1 LLVTGARK
9 VTEPKTMGESQG
21 EVPGGQPIGRSANGL
36 RTVSEPNPSSVSG
49 VSDQVVGRDIAANKT
64 AVPDWKQANPV
75 AIERALQ
82 HALAKPS
89 GGWFVLDATRTLKT
103 PVRKPWRNG
112 IVRREQMARKYVV
125 DGVELVA
132 WADPR
137 NGDVTVAPAV
147 CPHMGAHLGDGH
159 VDASDCIV
167 CPWHGLALPSAGSDN
182 RSVRVPDPACRSE
195 LNPLEGLEAE
205 RRWGPPVQARVPGQ
219 GRWAPWRTHDDGVL
233 FWVQP
238 DPTAPDATDA
248 PILTKRPDVH
258 FTGVIRKEVV
268 CEPRDVI
275 ANRLDPWHGVHFHP
289 YAFASLEVLSNT
301 DDALDLRVGYR
312 VTPRHIMVVE
322 ARFDCPDPRTIVMT
336 ITGGEGV
343 GSVVETHATPLH
355 RSGHAEGTSTLPRTA
370 VIEATLA
377 TSDRPGFAQAL
388 KGTVIARPM
397 IELLAGRLWKDDA
410 LYAERTYKL
419 RASNN
424 RR

>member
-1 LLVTGARK
+1 VPQEFGPQRDISENHPLLSGDGGPQ
-9 VTEPKTMGESQG
+9 EWLNPNTMGEYQG
-21 EVPGGQPIGRSANGL
+21 EVLGDQRIGQSAHGL
-36 RTVSEPNPSSVSG
+36 RTVSKPNPSSVSG
-49 VSDQVVGRDIAANKT
+49 VSDQVFGDGVATNKAAE
-64 AVPDWKQANPV
+64 PDWKQANPM

-89 GGWFVLDATRTLKT
+89 GGWFVLDASRTVKT
-103 PVRKPWRNG
+103 PARKPWRNG
-112 IVRREQMARKYVV
+112 IVRRDQMARKYVV
-125 DGVELVA
+125 NGVELVA
-132 WADPR
+132 WTDRR
-137 NGDVTVAPAV
+137 NGDVTVAPAL

-159 VDASDCIV
+159 IDASNCLV
-167 CPWHGLALPSAGSDN
+167 CPWHGLVLPSAGSQ
-182 RSVRVPDPACRSE
+182 RVA
-195 LNPLEGLEAE
+195 
-205 RRWGPPVQARVPGQ
+205 GQ

-355 RSGHAEGTSTLPRTA
+355 RSGHAEGTSILPRTA

-419 RASNN
+419 RASGTG
-424 RR
+424 R

>member
-1 LLVTGARK
+1 MFCSQRGTPAASNWATDQGL
-9 VTEPKTMGESQG
+9 PK
-21 EVPGGQPIGRSANGL
+21 GL
-36 RTVSEPNPSSVSG
+36 RTVSKPNPTSVSG
-49 VSDQVVGRDIAANKT
+49 VSIQVVGEGNASAE
-64 AVPDWKQANPV
+64 PDWKQANPM

-89 GGWFVLDATRTLKT
+89 GGWFVLDASRTVKT
-103 PVRKPWRNG
+103 PARKPLRNG

-132 WADPR
+132 WADAR
-137 NGDVTVAPAV
+137 TGSVTVAPAL

-159 VDASDCIV
+159 VDASNCIV
-167 CPWHGLALPSAGSDN
+167 CPWHGLALPSVG
-182 RSVRVPDPACRSE
+182 RSA
-195 LNPLEGLEAE
+195 
-205 RRWGPPVQARVPGQ
+205 GQ

-233 FWVQP
+233 VWVQP
-238 DPTAPDATDA
+238 DPSAADATDA
-248 PILTKRPDVH
+248 PILTERPDVH

-268 CEPRDVI
+268 CEPRDII

-355 RSGHAEGTSTLPRTA
+355 RPGHAEGISTLPRTA

-388 KGTVIARPM
+388 KGAAIARPM

-419 RASNN
+419 RASHTG
-424 RR
+424 R

>member
-1 LLVTGARK
+1 
-9 VTEPKTMGESQG
+9 VTEPNTMGESQG
-21 EVPGGQPIGRSANGL
+21 EVPGGQPIGQSANGL
-36 RTVSEPNPSSVSG
+36 RTVSKPNPTSVSG
-49 VSDQVVGRDIAANKT
+49 VSIQVVGEGNGA
-64 AVPDWKQANPV
+64 AVPDWKQANPM
-75 AIERALQ
+75 AIDRALQ
-82 HALAKPS
+82 RALAKPS
-89 GGWFVLDATRTLKT
+89 GGWFVLDASRTLKT
-103 PVRKPWRNG
+103 PLQKPWRKG

-125 DGVELVA
+125 DEVELVA

-137 NGDVTVAPAV
+137 NGEVTVAPAA

-159 VDASDCIV
+159 VDASNCIV
-167 CPWHGLALPSAGSDN
+167 CPWHGLALPSAGSDK
-182 RSVRVPDPACRSE
+182 RSV
-195 LNPLEGLEAE
+195 
-205 RRWGPPVQARVPGQ
+205 RVPGQ

-233 FWVQP
+233 LWVQP
-238 DPTAPDATDA
+238 DPTAPDATDS

-268 CEPRDVI
+268 CEPRDII

-289 YAFASLEVLSNT
+289 YAFASLEVLSHT

-312 VTPRHIMVVE
+312 VTPRHIIVVE

-355 RSGHAEGTSTLPRTA
+355 RSGHTEGTSALPRTV

-388 KGTVIARPM
+388 KGAVIARPM

-419 RASNN
+419 RASSTGS
-424 RR
+424 